1 MKRFLLALSLAL
13 SGTAP
18 FAAEQLQLSEISS
31 YLNALTTA
39 EASFTQIND
48 DGTLSTGKLY
58 LHRPGR
64 ARFEYDPPE
73 GGIVVAGAGSVVI
86 RDPKSNQPPE
96 TYPLRRTP
104 LSLILDRNVDLK
116 RANMVVGHGFDGT
129 ATTVR
134 AQDPKN
140 PEFGSIELSFTAN
153 PVELRKWVIH
163 DDTGGQTTVI
173 LGQMETGVRLDNRL
187 FHTTAKPN
195 PDR

>member
-1 MKRFLLALSLAL
+1 MKRCLLALSLAL